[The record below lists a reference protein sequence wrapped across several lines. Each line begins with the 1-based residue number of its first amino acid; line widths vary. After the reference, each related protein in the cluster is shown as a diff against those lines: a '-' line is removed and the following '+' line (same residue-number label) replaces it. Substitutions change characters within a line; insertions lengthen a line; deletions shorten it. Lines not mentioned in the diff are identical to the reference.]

1 MGAGR
6 SLKRMGRL
14 IGAAGLLGLVVG
26 LLSLGLGAAVDGAA
40 ALFAAQPGLGWAMP
54 VAGFAAFG
62 LYRLLRVD
70 FSWSTA
76 RVVKAAREGEE
87 VPLRL
92 AFAIIAGTALTIL
105 GGGSVGKEAAA
116 LQMGVAAS
124 GPLRRLAAPAQRRLL
139 APAAMAAALGALLD
153 APLAGIVFSFEV
165 MRKRPAGSAEVACPA
180 VAALV
185 AWGVARMGGAR
196 LLPGSF
202 PKAALVVPD
211 EVLPALGLAV
221 AVGLAAAAMA
231 RVFCGALHGLRCGLA
246 RLGAPLFALAVG
258 GAATSLGLGYAEVF
272 GYEGLRAYCGTG
284 AAQIAAALAG
294 DAPWW
299 GFVAKAALTL
309 LTLAGGYKG
318 GEIMPVLAV
327 GACLGAAVGEGAC
340 ALAAMGGAAVP
351 CSSGLAVS
359 GALPAILGFSAF
371 FAACAKCPL
380 AAGVM
385 AAELFGPEAAAVSV
399 PAIAL
404 AYLCSGQRGLYPT
417 AIALRDDCGARRGV
431 LG

>member
-124 GPLRRLAAPAQRRLL
+124 GPLRCLAAPAQRRLL

-165 MRKRPAGSAEVACPA
+165 MRKRPTGPAEVACPA

-211 EVLPALGLAV
+211 AVLPALGLAV

-327 GACLGAAVGEGAC
+327 GAGLGAAVGEGGC

>member
-139 APAAMAAALGALLD
+139 APAAMAAALGEI
-153 APLAGIVFSFEV
+153 G
-165 MRKRPAGSAEVACPA
+165 
-180 VAALV
+180 
-185 AWGVARMGGAR
+185 
-196 LLPGSF
+196 
-202 PKAALVVPD
+202 
-211 EVLPALGLAV
+211 
-221 AVGLAAAAMA
+221 
-231 RVFCGALHGLRCGLA
+231 
-246 RLGAPLFALAVG
+246 
-258 GAATSLGLGYAEVF
+258 
-272 GYEGLRAYCGTG
+272 RAH
-284 AAQIAAALAG
+284 
-294 DAPWW
+294 
-299 GFVAKAALTL
+299 V
-309 LTLAGGYKG
+309 
-318 GEIMPVLAV
+318 
-327 GACLGAAVGEGAC
+327 
-340 ALAAMGGAAVP
+340 
-351 CSSGLAVS
+351 
-359 GALPAILGFSAF
+359 
-371 FAACAKCPL
+371 
-380 AAGVM
+380 
-385 AAELFGPEAAAVSV
+385 
-399 PAIAL
+399 
-404 AYLCSGQRGLYPT
+404 
-417 AIALRDDCGARRGV
+417 
-431 LG
+431 

>member
-1 MGAGR
+1 MGAGALPR
-6 SLKRMGRL
+6 RAGRL
-14 IGAAGLLGLVVG
+14 IAAAGLLGLAVG
-26 LLSLGLGAAVDGAA
+26 LLSLGLDATVDGAA

-54 VAGFAAFG
+54 VAGLAAFG

-76 RVVKAAREGEE
+76 RVVASARDGEE

-92 AFAIIAGTALTIL
+92 VFAIIAGTALTIL

-116 LQMGVAAS
+116 LQMGVAVS
-124 GPLRRLAAPAQRRLL
+124 GPLRCLATPAQRRLL

-165 MRKRPAGSAEVACPA
+165 MRQRPATPAGVACPA
-180 VAALV
+180 VATLV
-185 AWGVARMGGAR
+185 AWGIARAGGAR

-202 PKAALVVPD
+202 PKTALVVPG
-211 EVLPALGLAV
+211 EMLVALGLAV
-221 AVGLAAAAMA
+221 VVGLIAAGMA
-231 RVFCGALHGLRCGLA
+231 RVFCGVLHGMQRGLA

-272 GYEGLRAYCGTG
+272 GYEGLRSYCGTG

-294 DAPWW
+294 DVPWW

-318 GEIMPVLAV
+318 GEIMPVLAI
-327 GACLGAAVGEGAC
+327 GACLGVSVGEGAC
-340 ALAAMGGAAVP
+340 ALVAMGSAPAL
-351 CSSGLAVS
+351 CSGSFAVS

-371 FAACAKCPL
+371 FAACAKCPI

-385 AAELFGPEAAAVSV
+385 AVELFGPEAAAISV
-399 PAIAL
+399 PAITL

-417 AIALRDDCGARRGV
+417 AIASRDDASTHRDVPG
-431 LG
+431 

>member
-165 MRKRPAGSAEVACPA
+165 MRKRPAGPAEVACPA

-185 AWGVARMGGAR
+185 AWGVARAGGAG
-196 LLPGSF
+196 LLPGPL

-221 AVGLAAAAMA
+221 AVGLIAAAMA

-299 GFVAKAALTL
+299 GLSL
-309 LTLAGGYKG
+309 
-318 GEIMPVLAV
+318 IH
-327 GACLGAAVGEGAC
+327 
-340 ALAAMGGAAVP
+340 
-351 CSSGLAVS
+351 
-359 GALPAILGFSAF
+359 I
-371 FAACAKCPL
+371 
-380 AAGVM
+380 
-385 AAELFGPEAAAVSV
+385 
-399 PAIAL
+399 
-404 AYLCSGQRGLYPT
+404 
-417 AIALRDDCGARRGV
+417 
-431 LG
+431 